1 MLMGPVGVGIRA
13 CTIAKLLV
21 EEMQLGIAGAVIQGS
36 VEKEKKNLA
45 FVSVAK
51 NTPSTSSKLHCYG
64 LVTST

>member
-1 MLMGPVGVGIRA
+1 M
-13 CTIAKLLV
+13 AKVSV

-36 VEKEKKNLA
+36 VEKEKENLA